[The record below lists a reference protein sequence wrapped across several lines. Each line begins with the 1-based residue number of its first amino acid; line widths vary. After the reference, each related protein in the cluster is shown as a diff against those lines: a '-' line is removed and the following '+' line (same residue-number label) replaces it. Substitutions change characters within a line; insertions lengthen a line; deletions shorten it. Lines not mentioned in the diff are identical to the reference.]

1 MVRGWFFANLLPS
14 NAESH
19 GRRGVEEG
27 TASVLAEVAAY
38 YDHQVDR
45 EWHRLTRHRVEYG
58 VTLRALRDT
67 LPPNARVLDVG
78 GGPGRYA
85 VALAAAGH
93 SVTLL
98 DLSPRMLERA
108 QEHAADRRV
117 RLAALV
123 EGTATDL
130 SRFDNGS
137 FDAVLLLGPL
147 YHLPVA
153 EDRVRA
159 VRECRRVLEPGGVL
173 LAAFI
178 TRYAPLRYLARTD
191 PRLLLRDAARYETLL
206 ESGVLPEPFDM
217 ALPYAYH
224 ARPEEIVPLLRL
236 SGFDVLRLLA
246 AEGIVDGVE
255 ERVCALQ
262 GPAWDAWADLNYDL
276 ADDPGLLAASTH
288 ILAIAR
294 RRDGE

>member
-1 MVRGWFFANLLPS
+1 M
-14 NAESH
+14 ED
-19 GRRGVEEG
+19 G
-27 TASVLAEVAAY
+27 TTSALAEVAAY
-38 YDHQVDR
+38 YDRQVER
-45 EWHRLTRHRVEYG
+45 EWCRLTRHRVEYG

-67 LPPNARVLDVG
+67 LPPQARVLDVG

-93 SVTLL
+93 RVTLL

-108 QEHAADRRV
+108 RDHADDRKV
-117 RLAALV
+117 RLAELV

-147 YHLPVA
+147 YHLPMA
-153 EDRVRA
+153 EDRFHA
-159 VRECRRVLEPGGVL
+159 LRECRRVLSPNGVVL
-173 LAAFI
+173 TAFL
-178 TRYAPLRYLARTD
+178 TRYAPLRYLARSD
-191 PRLLLRDAARYETLL
+191 PRLLLRDAERFETLL
-206 ESGVLPEPFDM
+206 ASGILPEPFGED
-217 ALPYAYH
+217 LPHAYYARH
-224 ARPEEIVPLLRL
+224 EEIPTLLQA

-255 ERVCALQ
+255 ERVSALQ

-276 ADDPGLLAASTH
+276 ADDPGLLAASAH
-288 ILAIAR
+288 VLAIGR
-294 RRDGE
+294 RRDSE